1 MVAVDEKVIGLKT
14 WIMDNF
20 DLHISCVYCWN
31 SALTVELMTEI
42 MLDER
47 KIVPM
52 MMETIGG

>member
-1 MVAVDEKVIGLKT
+1 
-14 WIMDNF
+14 MDNF
-20 DLHISCVYCWN
+20 DLDISYVYWWN
-31 SALTVELMTEI
+31 SALTVEFMTEI